1 MATTPN
7 RSTRPRTLATTELRM
22 REVVAYLGLGANE
35 GDREQ
40 NLRSAILRLGSAPGI
55 RMLRVSAFSESELV
69 GDGPKQA
76 PFLNGACAVATT
88 LSAHA
93 LLSVCKAL
101 EAQAG
106 RTLPAKKNYPRPLDL
121 DVLLFGE
128 ERIDS
133 RDLVVPHPRMFER
146 EFVLQPLRELGV
158 AEAALRALRPSSQPR
173 LVTTT
178 AEFVAQC
185 TQWTEGGCV
194 TGLVPT
200 MGALHDGHRSLF
212 ERARKECD
220 RVAATIFVNPLQFGP
235 KEDLAAYPRNLPGDL
250 ELCRQAGVDVVFAP
264 PPSEMYAPGFCS
276 NVDVGREADTMEGA
290 QRPGHFRGVSTVVA
304 RLFAIARPHRAYF
317 GQKDAQ
323 QVAVIRRLVQDLGFP
338 LRIIECP
345 TVREVDGL
353 AMSSRNVYLDPKD
366 RAAAP
371 VIARALR
378 AAQAAFA
385 RGERD
390 RDALMRIAR
399 EQIEAEPRA
408 AIDYLELRSE
418 GDLLPMPSGPVP
430 DGRMLT
436 AVRFSGGRPVRLLDN
451 MSLRE
456 RAEQVGR

>member
-1 MATTPN
+1 
-7 RSTRPRTLATTELRM
+7 M

-40 NLRSAILRLGSAPGI
+40 NLRSAILRLGSTPGI
-55 RMLRVSAFSESELV
+55 RMLRVSAFAESELV

-106 RTLPAKKNYPRPLDL
+106 RTLPAKKNHPRPLDL
-121 DVLLFGE
+121 DVLLFGD
-128 ERIDS
+128 ERIDCK
-133 RDLVVPHPRMFER
+133 DLIVPHPRMFER
-146 EFVLQPLRELGV
+146 EFVLRPLRELGV
-158 AEAALRALRPSSQPR
+158 AEAALRAFAPPSQPR

-178 AEFVAQC
+178 AEFAAQC
-185 TQWTEGGCV
+185 SQWIQGGCV

-250 ELCRQAGVDVVFAP
+250 ELCKQAGVDVVFAP

-276 NVDVGREADTMEGA
+276 NIDVGREAETMEGA

-338 LRIIECP
+338 LQLVECP
-345 TVREVDGL
+345 TVREADGL
-353 AMSSRNVYLDPKD
+353 AMSSRNVYLDAKD
-366 RAAAP
+366 RVAA
-371 VIARALR
+371 VVVNRALR

-385 RGERD
+385 AGERD
-390 RDALMRIAR
+390 RDAIVRAARIVL
-399 EQIEAEPRA
+399 EAEPRA

-418 GDLLPMPSGPVP
+418 GDLLPVP
-430 DGRMLT
+430 AGAVRGGRMVT

-451 MSLRE
+451 MSLDVASE
-456 RAEQVGR
+456 TSSS

>member
-1 MATTPN
+1 
-7 RSTRPRTLATTELRM
+7 M
-22 REVVAYLGLGANE
+22 REVLAYLALGSNE
-35 GDREQ
+35 GDRERH
-40 NLRSAILRLGSAPGI
+40 LRTAVDRLALTPGI
-55 RMLRVSAFSESELV
+55 RVLRTSKLVESELM
-69 GDGPKQA
+69 GDGPQQGL
-76 PFLNGACAVATT
+76 FLNGACEIATT

-101 EAQAG
+101 EQAAG
-106 RTLPAKKNYPRPLDL
+106 RVLPSPRNHPRPLDL
-121 DVLLFGE
+121 DIALYGDE
-128 ERIDS
+128 QIDTK
-133 RDLVVPHPRMFER
+133 DLVVPHPRMHER
-146 EFVLQPLRELGV
+146 PFVLDPLRELGV
-158 AEAALRALRPSSQPR
+158 DEARLQARSSEARPR
-173 LVTTT
+173 LVTSTS
-178 AEFVAQC
+178 EFQALC
-185 TQWTEGGCV
+185 SQWIEGGCI

-200 MGALHDGHRSLF
+200 MGALHAGHRSLF
-212 ERARKECD
+212 ERARTECD

-235 KEDLAAYPRNLPGDL
+235 KEDLAAYPRDLPGDL
-250 ELCRQAGVDVVFAP
+250 RLCALAGVDVVFAP

-276 NVDVGREADTMEGA
+276 NVDVGAEAETMEGA

-323 QVAVIRRLVQDLGFP
+323 QVAVIRRLAQDLGFP

-456 RAEQVGR
+456 RAEQVGS

>member
-1 MATTPN
+1 
-7 RSTRPRTLATTELRM
+7 M

-40 NLRSAILRLGSAPGI
+40 NLRSAILRLGSTPGI

-106 RTLPAKKNYPRPLDL
+106 RTLPAKRNHPRPLDL

-133 RDLVVPHPRMFER
+133 KDLVVPHPRMFER

-185 TQWTEGGCV
+185 TQWIEGGCV

-338 LRIIECP
+338 LQLVECP
-345 TVREVDGL
+345 TVREADGL
-353 AMSSRNVYLDPKD
+353 AMSSRNVYLDAKD

-371 VIARALR
+371 VIHRALR

-385 RGERD
+385 AGERD
-390 RDALMRIAR
+390 RDAIVRAAR
-399 EQIEAEPRA
+399 VVIEAEPLA

-418 GDLLPMPSGPVP
+418 GDLLPMPAGPVRG
-430 DGRMLT
+430 GRMVT

-451 MSLRE
+451 MSVDVASE
-456 RAEQVGR
+456 TSSS